1 MVGSESAGKGQDFE
15 KIFSPSIGSQR
26 ERLKPDTL
34 LILSWEFFSGLD
46 EKIFENKCPSK
57 W

>member
-1 MVGSESAGKGQDFE
+1 MVGSETSRKGQDFE
-15 KIFSPSIGSQR
+15 KIFIPSIGSQR

-46 EKIFENKCPSK
+46 EKSFENKSPSK
-57 W
+57 L